1 MASDSESIGSFRWEN
16 LLSLSSGL
24 SSPEDENAGA
34 GLRIVGL
41 SSKVTVPSAGV
52 GTGGVAGTVGNG
64 CLFFSALIEGNVVSD
79 CRCS

>member
-41 SSKVTVPSAGV
+41 SSKVTVPSTGV